1 MDFRQVKIEG
11 GELGGAI
18 TCASLRKVFRVF
30 ALIKFVIVKII
41 IAVTII
47 STVTVT
53 ASTTTTITRIIKRL
67 MITR

>member
-1 MDFRQVKIEG
+1 M
-11 GELGGAI
+11 LNL
-18 TCASLRKVFRVF
+18 SKVNSRHINRYDNKETHRRVFSEF

-41 IAVTII
+41 IVVTII

-53 ASTTTTITRIIKRL
+53 ATTTITQIIKRL